1 VRQHQ
6 NAKLEFPMSKKL
18 LHVTG
23 FGHIHQLLCEGRA
36 DEARELLKALQH
48 EYIALVEE
56 NEALKN
62 QIIEVAQVLD
72 MAECMEF
79 DGQKYWLTD
88 ELRHKGPY
96 CQLCY
101 DRDGLLM
108 RLQKQQRHWK
118 CHCCG
123 NVFVDAKAIRENAA
137 RSSYPAAA
145 PRPPIPLFVK

>member
-1 VRQHQ
+1 MP
-6 NAKLEFPMSKKL
+6 NKL
-18 LHVTG
+18 LHATG
-23 FGHIHQLLCEGRA
+23 FGRVHQLISEGRPE
-36 DEARELLKALQH
+36 EARALLKALQQ
-48 EYIALVEE
+48 EYIALAEE
-56 NEALKN
+56 NEALKS
-62 QIIEVAQVLD
+62 QIIEVGEVLD

-118 CHCCG
+118 CQCCG
-123 NVFVDAKAIRENAA
+123 NLLMDAKALRENAA
-137 RSSYPAAA
+137 RKSFPVAV
-145 PRPPIPLFVK
+145 PRPPIPLFK

>member
-1 VRQHQ
+1 
-6 NAKLEFPMSKKL
+6 MSKKL
-18 LHVTG
+18 IHATG
-23 FGHIHQLLCEGRA
+23 FGRVHQLITEGR
-36 DEARELLKALQH
+36 DGEARELLKALQD
-48 EYIALVEE
+48 EYLGLVEE
-56 NEALKN
+56 NEALRR

-118 CHCCG
+118 CQSCG
-123 NVFVDAKAIRENAA
+123 NVFLDAKAMKESTSASRA
-137 RSSYPAAA
+137 YPAAV
-145 PRPPIPLFVK
+145 PRPPIPLFMK

>member
-1 VRQHQ
+1 
-6 NAKLEFPMSKKL
+6 MSNKL

-23 FGHIHQLLCEGRA
+23 FGRVHQLICEDRA
-36 DEARELLKALQH
+36 DEAKEMLRALQQ

-56 NEALKN
+56 NDALKK

-108 RLQKQQRHWK
+108 RLQKHQRHWK
-118 CHCCG
+118 CQCCG
-123 NVFVDAKAIRENAA
+123 NVFVDAKLIKDTTLRRTFPTTAL
-137 RSSYPAAA
+137 SA
-145 PRPPIPLFVK
+145 PRPPIPLFGK

>member
-1 VRQHQ
+1 
-6 NAKLEFPMSKKL
+6 MSKKL
-18 LHVTG
+18 LHATG
-23 FGHIHQLLCEGRA
+23 FARVHQLILETRP
-36 DEARELLKALQH
+36 DEARELLKALQD
-48 EYIALVEE
+48 EYLSIIEE
-56 NEALKN
+56 NEALKR

-118 CHCCG
+118 CHCCS
-123 NVFVDAKAIRENAA
+123 NVFLDAKAVQEQSVKRPFPMAM
-137 RSSYPAAA
+137 

>member
-1 VRQHQ
+1 
-6 NAKLEFPMSKKL
+6 MSKKL
-18 LHVTG
+18 LHATG
-23 FGHIHQLLCEGRA
+23 FGRVHQLILEEKPK
-36 DEARELLKALQH
+36 EARELLKALQD
-48 EYIALVEE
+48 EYLAIVEE
-56 NEALKN
+56 NEALKR

-108 RLQKQQRHWK
+108 RLGKQQRHWK

-123 NVFVDAKAIRENAA
+123 NVFLDAKAMQEQSAKRPYAVA
-137 RSSYPAAA
+137 M

>member
-1 VRQHQ
+1 
-6 NAKLEFPMSKKL
+6 MSKKL
-18 LHVTG
+18 LHATG
-23 FGHIHQLLCEGRA
+23 FGRLHQLITENRP
-36 DEARELLKALQH
+36 DEARELLKALQD
-48 EYIALVEE
+48 EYLSLLEE
-56 NEALKN
+56 NEALKR
-62 QIIEVAQVLD
+62 QLIEVAQVLD

-108 RLQKQQRHWK
+108 RLQKQQRYWK

-123 NVFVDAKAIRENAA
+123 NVFLDAKAMQDQ
-137 RSSYPAAA
+137 SSKRTFPVGLPKA
-145 PRPPIPLFVK
+145 PIPLFVK

>member
-1 VRQHQ
+1 
-6 NAKLEFPMSKKL
+6 MSKKL
-18 LHVTG
+18 LHATG
-23 FGHIHQLLCEGRA
+23 FGRIHQLICENRQE
-36 DEARELLKALQH
+36 EARALLKALQH
-48 EYIALVEE
+48 EYISLVEE
-56 NEALKN
+56 NEALKT

-118 CHCCG
+118 CQCCG
-123 NVFVDAKAIRENAA
+123 NIFVDAKAVKETVAA
-137 RSSYPAAA
+137 RRSFPTAV
-145 PRPPIPLFVK
+145 PKPPIPLFVK

>member
-1 VRQHQ
+1 MLDSNTEV
-6 NAKLEFPMSKKL
+6 AMSKKL
-18 LHVTG
+18 LHATG
-23 FGHIHQLLCEGRA
+23 FGRLHQLITENRP
-36 DEARELLKALQH
+36 DEARELLKALQD
-48 EYIALVEE
+48 EYLSLLEE
-56 NEALKN
+56 NEALKR
-62 QIIEVAQVLD
+62 QLIEVAQVLD

-108 RLQKQQRHWK
+108 RLQKQQRYWK

-123 NVFVDAKAIRENAA
+123 NVFLDAKAMQDQ
-137 RSSYPAAA
+137 SSKRTFPVGLPKA
-145 PRPPIPLFVK
+145 PIPLFVK

>member
-1 VRQHQ
+1 
-6 NAKLEFPMSKKL
+6 MSKKL

-23 FGHIHQLLCEGRA
+23 FGRVHQLICENRA
-36 DEARELLKALQH
+36 NEARELLKALQH
-48 EYIALVEE
+48 EYIGLVEE

-62 QIIEVAQVLD
+62 QIIEVAEVLD

-108 RLQKQQRHWK
+108 RLQK
-118 CHCCG
+118 
-123 NVFVDAKAIRENAA
+123 
-137 RSSYPAAA
+137 AAA
-145 PRPPIPLFVK
+145 PLEVPVLRQRVRGRQNHEGHHGAAQLPHRRAPAAHPALWK